1 MAITKVIDTPIKR
14 EERTDE
20 VVIYAPL
27 GQGYHVRVLRVTR
40 DFFADAPPVEV
51 GRRWITRSMARLRLD
66 SAALPLLGSLP
77 SIFDRWSQDD
87 DHDALTR
94 SELEASVA
102 VVQASA
108 DAAHLELTSREAEL
122 LLAVGRLNAALT
134 GPDLEAR
141 RVAQADA
148 DAASILTVSA
158 RSAYT
163 TAAEELFRL
172 RTQLAALPAM

>member
-40 DFFADAPPVEV
+40 DFFTDAPPVEV

-66 SAALPLLGSLP
+66 KAALPLLGSLP
-77 SIFDRWSQDD
+77 AIFDRWSQDD
-87 DHDALTR
+87 DLAAVTR
-94 SELEASVA
+94 SDLEAA
-102 VVQASA
+102 VVVAQSSA
-108 DAAHLELTSREAEL
+108 DAAQLELTSRDAEL

-141 RVAQADA
+141 RVAQVNADA
-148 DAASILTVSA
+148 VSILTVAA

-163 TAAEELFRL
+163 VASEELLRL
-172 RTQLAALPAM
+172 RTQLAALPAA